1 MEGVARKR
9 LAVVIVA
16 VAGEGPALAE
26 ARLEPSA
33 RAQRQQAVAAQDLE
47 RVVAGRVAAGR
58 RDADLAP
65 GEGHGLFDAR
75 VGRAAPL
82 RAGAAERARRRGLA
96 RASVDLVRARPRQF
110 RREEHGGGL
119 DEALEARARGG
130 LEHGPE
136 HGVRL

>member
-1 MEGVARKR
+1 MYESQSCS
-9 LAVVIVA
+9 VICA
-16 VAGEGPALAE
+16 KSSSAISSAAS
-26 ARLEPSA
+26 EPSA

-47 RVVAGRVAAGR
+47 GVVAGRVAAGR

-82 RAGAAERARRRGLA
+82 RAGVAERARRRGLA